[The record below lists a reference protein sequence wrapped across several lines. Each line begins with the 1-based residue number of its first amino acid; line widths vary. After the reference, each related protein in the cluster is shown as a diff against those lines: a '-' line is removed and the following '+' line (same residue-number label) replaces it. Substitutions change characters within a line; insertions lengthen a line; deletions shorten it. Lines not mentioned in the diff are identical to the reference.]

1 MARTRLRPGARPD
14 VTVLCYGGM
23 LPDVERAAVV
33 LFDEHEVVCEVICPT
48 QLYPLN
54 GRAIADSVVQSG
66 RLLIVEE
73 GQTFAAF
80 GAEVCRSFVETEILA
95 LGDYELIGDIT
106 GPLSKTL
113 DAGGDSTTIE
123 NIYEAE
129 VRFTFQGTEFEVLG
143 DFVAADAVY
152 WVAICR

>member
-1 MARTRLRPGARPD
+1 MMASLHPD
-14 VTVLCYGGM
+14 VV
-23 LPDVERAAVV
+23 
-33 LFDEHEVVCEVICPT
+33 
-48 QLYPLN
+48 
-54 GRAIADSVVQSG
+54 
-66 RLLIVEE
+66 
-73 GQTFAAF
+73 AAF